1 MEKTANQQNTA
12 AEKPEE
18 KAGMQKDTVENP
30 SEVRTDSAF
39 DEESEGSRATDKQEN
54 PDKTSAGAGAGGAAA
69 ADENDKDNDNGAAA
83 DADASPQCQT
93 DLNELICEDMK
104 KDIKKYREIRDL
116 ASRVFSKDGCVFRS
130 EYTLKRFCQ
139 SVIWY
144 TKSAKSMKRAFFV
157 LSAFTIALPTI
168 ATLLNSVPDELIK
181 NIQLWDMVAKTIVPL
196 NIEPWIKL
204 AVSVIS
210 AATAIL
216 TAFLNLFKFQHKWV
230 QFRSTSEELQT
241 ELTVYLAQAGDY
253 SEKSLTKPYVTKD
266 KPAPEFSREKL
277 NEMRE
282 NMFLINIE
290 KIMAKEKSQWE
301 NLHKPSK

>member
-277 NEMRE
+277 DEMRE

>member
-1 MEKTANQQNTA
+1 
-12 AEKPEE
+12 
-18 KAGMQKDTVENP
+18 MQKDTVENP

-39 DEESEGSRATDKQEN
+39 DEESEGSRASEKQEN
-54 PDKTSAGAGAGGAAA
+54 PDETSAGAGAGGA
-69 ADENDKDNDNGAAA
+69 G
-83 DADASPQCQT
+83 DADDNAPDTDTGADVSPKCQT
-93 DLNELICEDMK
+93 DLNELVCRDMK
-104 KDIKKYREIRDL
+104 NDIKKYREIRDL
-116 ASRVFSKDGCVFRS
+116 ASRVFTKDGCVFRS
-130 EYTLKRFCQ
+130 EYTMKRFCH

-144 TKSAKSMKRAFFV
+144 TKNAKSMKRAFFV

-168 ATLLNSVPDELIK
+168 ATLLNSVPDNFISNYES
-181 NIQLWDMVAKTIVPL
+181 
-196 NIEPWIKL
+196 WIKL
-204 AVSVIS
+204 TVSVIS

>member
-54 PDKTSAGAGAGGAAA
+54 PDKTSAGAGAGSAAA
-69 ADENDKDNDNGAAA
+69 ADENDKDNDNAAAA

-168 ATLLNSVPDELIK
+168 ATLLNSVPDNFISNYES
-181 NIQLWDMVAKTIVPL
+181 
-196 NIEPWIKL
+196 WIKL
-204 AVSVIS
+204 TVSVIS

-253 SEKSLTKPYVTKD
+253 SEKSLTKPYVIKD

>member
-168 ATLLNSVPDELIK
+168 ATLLNSVPDNFISNYES
-181 NIQLWDMVAKTIVPL
+181 
-196 NIEPWIKL
+196 WIKL
-204 AVSVIS
+204 TVSVIS

-230 QFRSTSEELQT
+230 QFRSTCEELQT

-277 NEMRE
+277 DEMRE

>member
-168 ATLLNSVPDELIK
+168 ATLLNSVPDNFISNYES
-181 NIQLWDMVAKTIVPL
+181 
-196 NIEPWIKL
+196 WIKL
-204 AVSVIS
+204 TVSVIS

-253 SEKSLTKPYVTKD
+253 SEKSLTEPYVTKD

-277 NEMRE
+277 DEMRE

>member
-39 DEESEGSRATDKQEN
+39 DEESKGSRATDKQEN

-168 ATLLNSVPDELIK
+168 ATLLNSVPDNFISNYES
-181 NIQLWDMVAKTIVPL
+181 
-196 NIEPWIKL
+196 WIKL
-204 AVSVIS
+204 TVSVIS

-277 NEMRE
+277 DEMRE

>member
-1 MEKTANQQNTA
+1 MENTANQPNTA

-18 KAGMQKDTVENP
+18 KAGTQNDTAENP

-39 DEESEGSRATDKQEN
+39 DEESEGSRASEKQEN
-54 PDKTSAGAGAGGAAA
+54 PDETSAGAGAGGA
-69 ADENDKDNDNGAAA
+69 G
-83 DADASPQCQT
+83 DADDNAPDTDTGADVSPKCQT
-93 DLNELICEDMK
+93 DLNELVCRDMK
-104 KDIKKYREIRDL
+104 NDIKKYREIRDL
-116 ASRVFSKDGCVFRS
+116 ASRVFTKDGCVFRS
-130 EYTLKRFCQ
+130 EYTMKRFCH

-144 TKSAKSMKRAFFV
+144 TKNAKSMKRAFFV

-196 NIEPWIKL
+196 NID
-204 AVSVIS
+204 
-210 AATAIL
+210 L

-253 SEKSLTKPYVTKD
+253 SEKTLTKPYVAKD
-266 KPAPEFSREKL
+266 KPVPEFSGEKL
-277 NEMRE
+277 DELRE

-290 KIMAKEKSQWE
+290 KIMAKEKS
-301 NLHKPSK
+301 HKQRR

>member
-39 DEESEGSRATDKQEN
+39 DEESKGSRATDKQEN

-93 DLNELICEDMK
+93 DLNKLICEDMK

-168 ATLLNSVPDELIK
+168 ATLLNSVPDNFISNYES
-181 NIQLWDMVAKTIVPL
+181 
-196 NIEPWIKL
+196 WIKL
-204 AVSVIS
+204 TVSVIS

-277 NEMRE
+277 DEMRE